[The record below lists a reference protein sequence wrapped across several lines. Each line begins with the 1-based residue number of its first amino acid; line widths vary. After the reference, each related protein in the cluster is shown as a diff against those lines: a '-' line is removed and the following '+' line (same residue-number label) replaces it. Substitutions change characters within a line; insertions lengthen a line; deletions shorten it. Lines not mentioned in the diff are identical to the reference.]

1 MNLQELVGKIAA
13 DKNSKKLGKIIKIEK
28 IQDQKTKIWKEKILV
43 LVHNILRKDV
53 VILVDSE
60 KLLIAEAT
68 YALFDLE
75 KEDFEQEV
83 RETRALIRLY
93 KD

>member
-13 DKNSKKLGKIIKIEK
+13 DKNSKRLGKIIKIEK
-28 IQDQKTKIWKEKILV
+28 IQDQKTKIWKEKILI
-43 LVHNILRKDV
+43 LVHNIFRKDV
-53 VILVDSE
+53 VILIDAE
-60 KLLIAEAT
+60 KLLKAEDT

-75 KEDFEQEV
+75 KDDFEQEV
-83 RETRALIRLY
+83 RETRALMRFY

>member
-1 MNLQELVGKIAA
+1 MNLQELAGKIAA

-28 IQDQKTKIWKEKILV
+28 IQDQKTKIWKEMILI
-43 LVHNILRKDV
+43 LVHNIFRKDV
-53 VILVDSE
+53 VILVDAE
-60 KLLIAEAT
+60 KLLQAEVT

-83 RETRALIRLY
+83 RETRALMRLY
-93 KD
+93 KE

>member
-13 DKNSKKLGKIIKIEK
+13 DKSSKKLGKIIKIEK
-28 IQDQKTKIWKEKILV
+28 IQDQKTKIWKEMILI
-43 LVHNILRKDV
+43 LVHNIFRKDV
-53 VILVDSE
+53 VILVDAE
-60 KLLIAEAT
+60 KLLQAEVT

-83 RETRALIRLY
+83 RETRALMRLY
-93 KD
+93 KE